1 MESGS
6 NSEYS
11 SGSEVEEQS
20 RSSMIR
26 QRNTHDSSSEGESVA
41 SDNEHSQTESRSEDE
56 EPHKEESDDED
67 YFVGDMAGEPTEQ
80 PKKLLSA
87 KDVER
92 AQKTERKSGV
102 VYMSRVPPYMK
113 PIQVRHMLEK
123 YAQIGRIYLVEEDEQ
138 KRKQRK
144 KTGGNK
150 RRQYEEGW
158 IEFKN
163 KKYAKAVA
171 TMLNNTKMGGK
182 RHSFYHDDLWNLR
195 YLPKFKWRHLVEQLA
210 NERAAKEQRLQT
222 EISQSRR
229 ELDAY
234 VKSVERA
241 KKMNNIRAKRQAKI
255 DRGEEVKQLDDRSR
269 NVWQRDVVVRD
280 ASASDKPD
288 SKRRRVQGNMDSVL
302 SKIF

>member
-1 MESGS
+1 MESES
-6 NSEYS
+6 NSAYS
-11 SGSEVEEQS
+11 SGSEVEQS

-26 QRNTHDSSSEGESVA
+26 QRPTQNSSSESESEGGEHRQITPK
-41 SDNEHSQTESRSEDE
+41 SDDEAAEESG
-56 EPHKEESDDED
+56 KEESDED
-67 YFVGDMAGEPTEQ
+67 YFVGDMEEPTEKPQ
-80 PKKLLSA
+80 KLLSE

-92 AQKTERKSGV
+92 AQKAERKSGV

-138 KRKQRK
+138 RRKQRK
-144 KTGGNK
+144 KSGGNK
-150 RRQYEEGW
+150 RRQYVEGW

-210 NERAAKEQRLQT
+210 SERAAKEQKLQT

-269 NVWQRDVVVRD
+269 NVWQRDVAGD
-280 ASASDKPD
+280 SAD
-288 SKRRRVQGNMDSVL
+288 SKRRRVQGNMEGVL

>member
-1 MESGS
+1 
-6 NSEYS
+6 
-11 SGSEVEEQS
+11 
-20 RSSMIR
+20 MIR
-26 QRNTHDSSSEGESVA
+26 QRHAQANSSESDSDGEHTQVKSG
-41 SDNEHSQTESRSEDE
+41 SEDE
-56 EPHKEESDDED
+56 APEEPSKEESDDSD
-67 YFVGDMAGEPTEQ
+67 YFVGDIEPTEKPQ
-80 PKKLLSA
+80 KLLSE

-92 AQKTERKSGV
+92 AQKAERKSGV

-138 KRKQRK
+138 RRKQRK
-144 KTGGNK
+144 KSGGNK
-150 RRQYEEGW
+150 RRQYVEGW

-210 NERAAKEQRLQT
+210 SERAAKEQKLQT

-269 NVWQRDVVVRD
+269 NVWQRDVVHG
-280 ASASDKPD
+280 SAD